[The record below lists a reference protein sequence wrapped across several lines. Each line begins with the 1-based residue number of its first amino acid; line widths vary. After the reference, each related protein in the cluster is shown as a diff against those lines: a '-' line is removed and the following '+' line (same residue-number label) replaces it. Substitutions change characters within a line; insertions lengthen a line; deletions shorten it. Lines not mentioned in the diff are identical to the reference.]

1 MIIAVFQVYGGAQLG
16 DRTMLDA
23 LLPSLAALRSTMADA
38 DKTDLEAF
46 EAATCA
52 AEKGLLTTLPLPLP
66 KMKFQSLKIKRTA
79 DNFVSI

>member
-23 LLPSLAALRSTMADA
+23 LLPSLAALRSTIADA
-38 DKTDLEAF
+38 DKNDLEAF

-52 AEKGLLTTLPLPLP
+52 AEKGLLTILP
-66 KMKFQSLKIKRTA
+66 KMKCQSLKIIRTA
-79 DNFVSI
+79 DNGVSI

>member
-23 LLPSLAALRSTMADA
+23 LLPSLAALRSTIADA

-52 AEKGLLTTLPLPLP
+52 AEKGLLTTLPLP
-66 KMKFQSLKIKRTA
+66 KMNFQSLKIKRTA